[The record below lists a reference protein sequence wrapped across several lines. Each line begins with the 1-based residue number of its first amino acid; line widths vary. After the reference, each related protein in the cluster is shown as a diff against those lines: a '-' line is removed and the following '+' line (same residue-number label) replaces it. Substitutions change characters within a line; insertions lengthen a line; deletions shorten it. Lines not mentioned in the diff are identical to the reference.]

1 MRILVASDA
10 VSAGHQ
16 GTAEL
21 SAADAAA
28 AIRTGW
34 LRASPDDD
42 VRAIA
47 VSKPGGPGLVEAVH
61 ARRGGDLRT
70 TTVPGFLGEP
80 TPVSFCLAEGVA
92 YVDAGEVI
100 GAGLL
105 PHEQGGG
112 DPTPVPGLV
121 ERASSRG
128 MGELLTHVIDAG
140 ASRIVV
146 WLADGGAND
155 AGAGLLAGL
164 GARSNP
170 DDALT
175 GGPASLDTLDNVDLS
190 DARALTA
197 EVDLVVATDQNLP
210 LLGLR
215 GTTNLHG
222 VARGLEEDRKVAV
235 DATLERFAAQVDPDL
250 TTRRGAGAGGGVG
263 YGLLALGARLEPGFA
278 TLADTLGLRT
288 EARMAEVVLVGH
300 GQLSWQS
307 LPGSTLAGVAGLAEE
322 VVRPCVALARTVE
335 VGNRELRANG
345 IEAAYAA
352 TDTIDDQTTTFDP
365 EAALAALAERVAR
378 TWSRS

>member
-10 VSAGHQ
+10 VSAGHH
-16 GTAEL
+16 GAAEL

-34 LRASPDDD
+34 LRTSPDDD
-42 VRAIA
+42 VRALA

-61 ARRGGDLRT
+61 ARLGGDLRT
-70 TTVPGFLGEP
+70 TSVPGLLGEP
-80 TPVSFCLAEGVA
+80 IPASFCLAEGVA
-92 YVDAGEVI
+92 YVDAGEVM

-105 PHEQGGG
+105 PREEGA
-112 DPTPVPGLV
+112 DDSAPVPDLV

-128 MGELLTHVIDAG
+128 LGELLAHVIDGG
-140 ASRIVV
+140 ARRIVV
-146 WLADGGAND
+146 WLADSGAND

-170 DDALT
+170 DGALT
-175 GGPASLDTLDNVDLS
+175 DGPASLDTLESVDLS
-190 DARALTA
+190 GARALTA
-197 EVDLVVATDQNLP
+197 QVDLVIATDQNLP

-222 VARGLEEDRKVAV
+222 AARGLGEDRKVAV
-235 DATLERFAAQVDPDL
+235 DATLERFAAQVDPEL
-250 TTRRGAGAGGGVG
+250 ATRRGAGTAGGAA

-278 TLADTLGLRT
+278 TLADTLGLRA

-307 LPGSTLAGVAGLAEE
+307 LPGSTLAGVAGLE
-322 VVRPCVALARTVE
+322 
-335 VGNRELRANG
+335 
-345 IEAAYAA
+345 I
-352 TDTIDDQTTTFDP
+352 
-365 EAALAALAERVAR
+365 
-378 TWSRS
+378 